1 VRAVVCGAGIAGLTL
16 AWWLERDGWDVLL
29 VEHAPARRS
38 GGYMM
43 DFFGPGFDVAERMG
57 LLGELRRARTD
68 ITALEYLGPDGR
80 VRNHVP
86 YAALAGAVG
95 DRVVSLMRGDL
106 EDVLHRAVAD
116 RAEIRYATT
125 IDAITAGGVVLS
137 DGSRE
142 PADLVAG
149 ADGIRSRVRRL
160 TFGPDRG
167 LRPLGY
173 HTASY
178 LFADPGLARRVGDRF
193 AVVAAPGRQAGVYP
207 TADGRLAVSLIHHT
221 GAALPADPAD
231 EVRRV
236 YAGLGDLADR
246 ALAHCPGGSG
256 LYYDLVAQVELDRW
270 HRGRTV
276 LLGDAAAAVS
286 LMAGQGASLAMTGA
300 WVLADALRG
309 AGSVPDALRA
319 YQERMLPLAR
329 RTQRSGRRTARWLV
343 PPGPVRLAVRTGG
356 LRLLTLPG
364 ATRVARAAFAP
375 PRL

>member
-1 VRAVVCGAGIAGLTL
+1 VICGAGIAGLTL

-29 VEHAPARRS
+29 VEHAPARRA

-43 DFFGPGFDVAERMG
+43 DFFGPGFDVAERMD
-57 LLGELRRARTD
+57 LLGDLRRARTD
-68 ITALEYLGPDGR
+68 ITALDYLDPDGR

-106 EDVLHRAVAD
+106 EDVLHRAVAG
-116 RAEIRYATT
+116 RVEIRYATT
-125 IDAITAGGVVLS
+125 IDAIAAGRVTLS
-137 DGSRE
+137 GGATER
-142 PADLVAG
+142 ADLVAG

-160 TFGPDRG
+160 AFGPDRH

-178 LFADPGLARRVGDRF
+178 LFTDRDLARLVGDRF
-193 AVVAAPGRQAGVYP
+193 AVVATPGRQAGVYP

-221 GAALPADPAD
+221 ADPLPDDPAGA
-231 EVRRV
+231 VRDA
-236 YAGLGDLADR
+236 YAGLGELADR
-246 ALAHCPGGSG
+246 ALRHCPDGPG

-270 HRGRTV
+270 HRGHTV

-300 WVLADALRG
+300 YVLADALRG
-309 AGSVPDALRA
+309 AGSVPAALAA

-343 PPGPVRLAVRTGG
+343 PPDPVRLAVRTGG

-364 ATRVARAAFAP
+364 AGRIARAAFAP
-375 PRL
+375 QRL